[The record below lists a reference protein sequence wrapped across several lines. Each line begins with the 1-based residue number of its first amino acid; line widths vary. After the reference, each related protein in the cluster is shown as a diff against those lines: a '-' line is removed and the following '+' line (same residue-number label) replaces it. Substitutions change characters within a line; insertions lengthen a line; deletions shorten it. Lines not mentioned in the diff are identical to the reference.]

1 MIAITQT
8 SEYVY
13 HLINI
18 NRRKEIFHVN
28 LQEETV
34 VDMHLGIG
42 QDRLLGTEAMGAIVH
57 LNVFQ
62 YVLIDPILYI
72 FQGIMWSRQLSYTTA
87 FLSDIEC
94 AVVTICTINYAIY
107 ILLIQAQQKTK
118 MLAVEDNGEVTLK
131 QILGIVQASLCK
143 LIRYA
148 SGTIIC
154 LPVSNQFINF
164 LFCHK
169 SSCIL
174 KREGRNTNM
183 K

>member
-1 MIAITQT
+1 MIAIAHT

-57 LNVFQ
+57 LYVFQ
-62 YVLIDPILYI
+62 YILVYPTLNI
-72 FQGIMWSRQLSYTTA
+72 FQGIMWSRQLSYSAA

-94 AVVTICTINYAIY
+94 AVVAFRPVNHTIY

-118 MLAVEDNGEVTLK
+118 MLAVEDHGEVTLK

-164 LFCHK
+164 LFCHN
-169 SSCIL
+169 SLCIL
-174 KREGRNTNM
+174 KREGRNM
-183 K
+183 YRK

>member
-13 HLINI
+13 HLIYI

-28 LQEETV
+28 LQEETI

-42 QDRLLGTEAMGAIVH
+42 QDRLLGTEAMGAIVN

-62 YVLIDPILYI
+62 YVLIDPILNI
-72 FQGIMWSRQLSYTTA
+72 FQCIMWSRQLSYTTA
-87 FLSDIEC
+87 FLSYEEC
-94 AVVTICTINYAIY
+94 TVVAFRPVNHAIY

-118 MLAVEDNGEVTLK
+118 MLAVEDNGEVTLE
-131 QILGIVQASLCK
+131 QILGIVQTSLYK

-148 SGTIIC
+148 SGPIIC

-169 SSCIL
+169 SSYIL
-174 KREGRNTNM
+174 KREGRNTNR